1 METLQIRVPKE
12 ILKKVDEIIKQG
24 YFQSRSELLR
34 DALLDYIRRGNFYG
48 MGPLMV
54 GPFTEPQMKLLE
66 NTPIE
71 SLEPSQKTI
80 DLLKKQL
87 KDFRFD

>member
-12 ILKKVDEIIKQG
+12 ILKRVDEIIKQG

-34 DALLDYIRRGNFYG
+34 DALRDYILRGNFYG
-48 MGPLMV
+48 MGPYIV
-54 GPFTEPQMKLLE
+54 GPFTEPQMILLE
-66 NTPIE
+66 NTPLE
-71 SLEPSQKTI
+71 SLEPSQTTI